1 MANIAGFDASQV
13 GEMMEFSA
21 IPEGQY
27 VVIATHSEM
36 KPTKNGQGQYL
47 QFTFEVLDGQFKG
60 RKLWT
65 RLNLHN
71 ASQTAVDIAQ
81 RELGA
86 ICKAVGVIKPSDSSE
101 LHNRPMLVKVAVEL
115 NDKNQETNT
124 IKKYES
130 AMPPGAAVPGAT
142 PVSAS
147 ASPATYAASPAPAA
161 PVAAQAAATPPWRQ

>member
-101 LHNRPMLVKVAVEL
+101 LHNKPILVKVAVEL
-115 NDKNQETNT
+115 NDKNQESNI

-130 AMPPGAAVPGAT
+130 AMPGVA
-142 PVSAS
+142 SAS
-147 ASPATYAASPAPAA
+147 AAAPAA
-161 PVAAQAAATPPWRQ
+161 SVTAAPAAAPAQPAAASVPPWQR

>member
-27 VVIATHSEM
+27 VVIATQSEM

-65 RLNLHN
+65 HLNLHN

-101 LHNRPMLVKVAVEL
+101 LHNLPMLVKVAVEL
-115 NDKNQETNT
+115 NDKNQETNI
-124 IKKYES
+124 IKKYE
-130 AMPPGAAVPGAT
+130 PAVPG
-142 PVSAS
+142 VAS
-147 ASPATYAASPAPAA
+147 APVQPAAAAAPAPAF
-161 PVAAQAAATPPWRQ
+161 AQAAAPVVAAAPAAASVPPWQR